1 MTAGGNPWSDPAT
14 PTEPGAPYG
23 GAPYGGAPYGG
34 PPYGGPPPTA
44 PPPPGHPQYGHPQY
58 GYGQPYGY
66 PPYPPWPAGAPSP
79 WAPAGPRRPGQV
91 VASAVLA
98 FVQAALVVLASLYV
112 WFFASVAGFAVSGG
126 RGGYSSDT
134 VRAMATEGPPLAV
147 VQLLSTVVLVA
158 TGILA
163 LSRRTRGVWLG
174 LVIGHAL
181 QLLIAGYW
189 AVRLSALLGD
199 LAGPSSAGALGTMT
213 LFFAVAPIVGLGLLL
228 IGPGR
233 HWFDGTAQR

>member
-1 MTAGGNPWSDPAT
+1 MTAGGSPWSDPAT
-14 PTEPGAPYG
+14 PTEPGAPYSG
-23 GAPYGGAPYGG
+23 V
-34 PPYGGPPPTA
+34 PYGGPPPTA
-44 PPPPGHPQYGHPQY
+44 PPVSPPY
-58 GYGQPYGY
+58 GYQPYGYQPYGNAQPYGY
-66 PPYPPWPAGAPSP
+66 PPYAPWPPGAQPPWAA
-79 WAPAGPRRPGQV
+79 AGPRRPGQV

-98 FVQAALVVLASLYV
+98 FVQAGLVLLASLYV
-112 WFFASVAGFAVSGG
+112 WFFASVAGFAVSDG

-134 VRAMATEGPPLAV
+134 IRAMATEGPPLAV

-174 LVIGHAL
+174 LVVGHVL

-199 LAGPSSAGALGTMT
+199 LAGPSSGGALGTMT
-213 LFFAVAPIVGLGLLL
+213 LFFAVAPLVGLGLLL
-228 IGPGR
+228 AGPGR